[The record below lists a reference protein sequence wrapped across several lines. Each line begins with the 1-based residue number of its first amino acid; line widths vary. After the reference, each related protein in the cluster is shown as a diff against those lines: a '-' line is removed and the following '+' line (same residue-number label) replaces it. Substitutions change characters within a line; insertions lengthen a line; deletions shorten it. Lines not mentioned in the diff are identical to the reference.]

1 MGAIMSKRFA
11 ELAFTEAVKRQQ
23 ERHGSR
29 AAYARMEQW
38 GEAGDRL
45 GDFEREFLE
54 GRDGFYMGSVT
65 ETGWPYIQ
73 YRGGK
78 KGFLKV
84 LDAQTLGFADL
95 RGNKQYISVGNL
107 EKDDKVALF
116 FMDYARQE
124 RLKIL
129 GRARV
134 VEDGPE
140 AERLLAELRVPGEKS
155 PAERAV
161 VIAVEAFDW
170 NCPQHIT
177 PRYTQEELAD
187 ALEPMRKKMEELE
200 AEVKRLRM
208 AKSA

>member
-1 MGAIMSKRFA
+1 MGKRFA
-11 ELAFTEAVKRQQ
+11 ELAFTPAVKRQQ

-38 GEAGDRL
+38 GEPGDRL
-45 GDFEREFLE
+45 GEFEQEWIA
-54 GRDGFYMGSVT
+54 GRDGFYMATVT

-73 YRGGK
+73 YRGGE

-84 LDAQTLGFADL
+84 LDDRTLGFADL

-107 EKDDKVALF
+107 ENDGRVALF

-134 VEDGPE
+134 VEAGSGGDDSE
-140 AERLLAELRVPGEKS
+140 AERLLAELRVAGEKS

-177 PRYTQEELAD
+177 PRWTAEELA
-187 ALEPMRKKMEELE
+187 EQGI
-200 AEVKRLRM
+200 RM
-208 AKSA
+208 

>member
-1 MGAIMSKRFA
+1 MSKRFA

>member
-1 MGAIMSKRFA
+1 MGKRFA

-38 GEAGDRL
+38 GEPGDRL
-45 GDFEREFLE
+45 GEFEQEWIA
-54 GRDGFYMGSVT
+54 GRDGFYMGTVT
-65 ETGWPYIQ
+65 ENGWPYIQ
-73 YRGGK
+73 YKGGE

-84 LDAQTLGFADL
+84 LDDKTLGYADL

-107 EKDDKVALF
+107 ETDGRVALF

-124 RLKIL
+124 RLKVL
-129 GRARV
+129 GRVRV
-134 VEDGPE
+134 VEDTAE
-140 AERLLAELRVPGEKS
+140 AEALLARLRVAGEKS

-161 VIAVEAFDW
+161 VITVEAFDW

-177 PRYTQEELAD
+177 PRWTAEELSD
-187 ALEPMRKKMEELE
+187 ALDPMRKRIEELE
-200 AEVKRLRM
+200 RENDRLKM
-208 AKSA
+208 GKTA